1 MKNKENMDMTIF
13 NGIGSM
19 SVQWV
24 VVMLVVFMAMM
35 VDLASGLRKAKERGE
50 IRTSQAL
57 KRTLTKFITY
67 EGGISIAFGIDVLIH
82 MSQVIQLIG
91 LDVLYN
97 VTIITDIIG
106 VFLLAVEFISVREKA
121 DQKTKKQMI
130 DTAGVLAALLQNDSI
145 KDMIRAAMEQQNQKK
160 EEE

>member
-1 MKNKENMDMTIF
+1 MDMTIF

-121 DQKTKKQMI
+121 DQKTKKQMS

>member
-1 MKNKENMDMTIF
+1 MDMTIF